1 MKQDVSVWPSS
12 NRGFRPGAPE
22 FRGWRASSPP
32 WLEYPSWIANR
43 PQPVQDARRDG
54 VGEYQPYVRRETV
67 TGNAVNPD
75 ADKNPDPGRGADDK
89 IRIRKEQ
96 GLSLV
101 TPPCSF
107 SHLGQLNEREVRNG
121 RYRFVL
127 ADRPRGAAALIATGS
142 EGLAGASSLAEMKV
156 DTC

>member
-1 MKQDVSVWPSS
+1 MARVFPSLV
-12 NRGFRPGAPE
+12 G
-22 FRGWRASSPP
+22 
-32 WLEYPSWIANR
+32 YPSWIANR
-43 PQPVQDARRDG
+43 PQPVQDGRRDG
-54 VGEYQPYVRRETV
+54 VGGSQPYVRQESV

-127 ADRPRGAAALIATGS
+127 ADRPRCGAALIATEAKG
-142 EGLAGASSLAEMKV
+142 
-156 DTC
+156 